1 MTDRAQMPGTGIV
14 ATRRHPSPPPL
25 AEVLRSLAGRLSRL
39 GPDRR
44 DPERFHAEKSA
55 LVAELRRLAAE
66 AEA

>member
-1 MTDRAQMPGTGIV
+1 
-14 ATRRHPSPPPL
+14 L

-66 AEA
+66 AET